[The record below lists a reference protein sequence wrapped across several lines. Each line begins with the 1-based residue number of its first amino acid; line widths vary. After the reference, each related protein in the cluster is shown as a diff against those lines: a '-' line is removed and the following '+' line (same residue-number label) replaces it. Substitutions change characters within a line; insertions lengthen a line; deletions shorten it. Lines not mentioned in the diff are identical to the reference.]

1 MLELIPIIVLFAAV
15 AAFVLSPII
24 SLIIGFVRVSRYT
37 DAKYSRAMNPDSY
50 TDEDMKDLK
59 KSIVISF
66 VAAVVLAVVV
76 IAAAVLFGDE
86 LTYM

>member
-1 MLELIPIIVLFAAV
+1 MLELIPIIVLFV
-15 AAFVLSPII
+15 AIATFVLSPII
-24 SLIIGFVRVSRYT
+24 ALIVGFVRISRYT

-50 TDEDMKDLK
+50 NDEDMKDLK
-59 KSIVISF
+59 KSIAISF
-66 VAAVVLAVVV
+66 IAAVVLAVVV

>member
-1 MLELIPIIVLFAAV
+1 MLELIPIIVPFV
-15 AAFVLSPII
+15 AIATFVLSPII
-24 SLIIGFVRVSRYT
+24 ALIVGFVRISRYT

-50 TDEDMKDLK
+50 NDEDMKDFK